1 METTVLT
8 KEQALVKEIHDTFD
22 READL
27 LLLVDAATRKI
38 DYTAKI
44 AEIEQEQKA
53 LQSPTDEKAERLE
66 LLGFSH
72 MPEVVKLKK
81 EIAGYRD
88 RRDELHKKH
97 TRLSKQIVDVE
108 FPIYYKKKYPFL
120 KFITE
125 ETLDRLCKKY
135 NLVCAPVSKYIGNVP
150 DKNLAEISSV
160 HIDEKDTNAS
170 ALYYY
175 FDRDNTLQKVDKR
188 GLFIAADKSLFDLK
202 GLTKNGYVFFRKKT
216 VDPIVFRYVNYGV
229 LIISK
234 WGMEANDPELSVPE
248 LN

>member
-27 LLLVDAATRKI
+27 LVDAATREI
-38 DYTAKI
+38 LDYTAKI

-53 LQSPTDEKAERLE
+53 LQSPTDEKAERLK
-66 LLGFSH
+66 LLGFTH
-72 MPEVVKLKK
+72 AQEVVKFREKVFDYL
-81 EIAGYRD
+81 D
-88 RRDELHKKH
+88 RRDELQEKH
-97 TRLSKQIVDVE
+97 AHFSKQLFNVKLS
-108 FPIYYKKKYPFL
+108 IYYKNKYPFL

-125 ETLDRLCKKY
+125 EILNRLCKKY
-135 NLVCAPVSKYIGNVP
+135 NLVYAPVSNYIGNVP

-160 HIDEKDTNAS
+160 CIDKTDMITITMTPFS
-170 ALYYY
+170 
-175 FDRDNTLQKVDKR
+175 TITDKI

-202 GLTKNGYVFFRKKT
+202 GLKKNGYGFFRKKT
-216 VDPIVFRYVNYGV
+216 VDPIVFHYVKGGV